1 MLLVT
6 AISYGCTKDV
16 AGHCNFS
23 KLHKMMHI
31 TAISIWLITHEHQN
45 QNYLTP
51 WTTAEGT

>member
-31 TAISIWLITHEHQN
+31 TAISIWLITHEQPN

-51 WTTAEGT
+51 SVIAP